1 MSMEQARWNLVL
13 GVPSEFHVLNP
24 RDGGLH
30 EGASYFVVDADRGP
44 AEPQLA
50 ALQRFLLTQSPHG
63 VTPLAAR
70 LAPIRARIQAQRAE
84 LMQNGQRI
92 VLIIATD
99 GMPTS
104 AHSGRTSSADR
115 QEFAQALRALS
126 LLDVHIVLRLCTDDD
141 SVASFYGDI
150 DKEVELSLE
159 VLDDLTSEAR
169 ELRGVGNA
177 FLTYSPLIHRI
188 RESGTFC
195 KVFDILDERALT
207 QGEIYLLAQL
217 LLRQSPS
224 DPMLPREPKEFCAEV
239 ERRVQAGARCFEPV
253 WRTMAPQFDV
263 SYLRWSMGTTG
274 VGAALKSVE
283 TFFWGV
289 CGPADRISTTQIK
302 AAAGGAFAFVAASLM
317 DN

>member
-1 MSMEQARWNLVL
+1 M
-13 GVPSEFHVLNP
+13 F
-24 RDGGLH
+24 

-50 ALQRFLLTQSPHG
+50 ALQEFLRG
-63 VTPLAAR
+63 
-70 LAPIRARIQAQRAE
+70 QRAE
-84 LMQNGQRI
+84 LQRSGQRI
-92 VLIIATD
+92 VLVIATD
-99 GMPTS
+99 GLPTS
-104 AHSGRTSSADR
+104 PYCGRTTSGDK
-115 QEFAQALRALS
+115 QEFVQALRALS

-141 SVASFYGDI
+141 SVASFYGDV

-159 VLDDLTSEAR
+159 VLDDLTAEAR
-169 ELRGVGNA
+169 ELRGAGNS

-217 LLRQSPS
+217 LLRTSPS

-253 WRTMAPQFDV
+253 WRTMAPHFDV

-289 CGPADRISTTQIK
+289 CGPADRISTRQIK
-302 AAAGGAFAFVAASLM
+302 SAAGGAFAFVAASLM